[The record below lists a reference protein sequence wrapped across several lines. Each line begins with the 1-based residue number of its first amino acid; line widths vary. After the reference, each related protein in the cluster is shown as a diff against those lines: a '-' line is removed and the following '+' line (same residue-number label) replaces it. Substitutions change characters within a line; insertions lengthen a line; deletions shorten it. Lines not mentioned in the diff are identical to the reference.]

1 MTRQNDC
8 PSRSRRISTHQQ
20 VHSEATEKY
29 IRYTWNAGICVAHIG
44 HISLCV
50 SVSALNSSKCDVTLL
65 LDMAAINS
73 FQAGW
78 CCLKYSN
85 IYTLTFPCLVFYSC
99 SSRKE
104 ITKAFLGDNPWFHHV
119 ILFITITLP
128 DRWRS
133 HDVTRLRRAA
143 ITATLMSRHS
153 PCLCPSRPTVLL
165 CIDRGFQED
174 WGAGGGEGGGQKRQR
189 AHKSHLSLVT
199 FDYFPRR
206 NCLFCLKKCVV
217 NRYHNKLNVYAPPR
231 PPPPPPPPPLRPP
244 TSLQ

>member
-1 MTRQNDC
+1 MTTQHDR
-8 PSRSRRISTHQQ
+8 PSRSRRNWTHRQ

-29 IRYTWNAGICVAHIG
+29 SKYTWNTGICVTHIG
-44 HISLCV
+44 HISSRV
-50 SVSALNSSKCDVTLL
+50 SVSALNSFEWDVTLQ
-65 LDMAAINS
+65 LDIAAINS

-119 ILFITITLP
+119 ILFITITLL

-133 HDVTRLRRAA
+133 HDVARLRRTA
-143 ITATLMSRHS
+143 ITATLMSWHS

-174 WGAGGGEGGGQKRQR
+174 WGAGAGGGEGRKGKG
-189 AHKSHLSLVT
+189 HTNPICPS
-199 FDYFPRR
+199 
-206 NCLFCLKKCVV
+206 
-217 NRYHNKLNVYAPPR
+217 
-231 PPPPPPPPPLRPP
+231 
-244 TSLQ
+244 